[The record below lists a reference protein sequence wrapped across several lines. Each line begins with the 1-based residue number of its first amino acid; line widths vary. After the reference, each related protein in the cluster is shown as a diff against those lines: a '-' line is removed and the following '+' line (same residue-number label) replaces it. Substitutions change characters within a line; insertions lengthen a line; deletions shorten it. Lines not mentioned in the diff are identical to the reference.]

1 MSSFNIKLDDKPYL
15 NNLRKEDIEA
25 FKSVVGTFVS
35 LMEIAAEKK
44 WHQLPKA
51 IHTSLSFNDV
61 VGGVLN
67 AVMTTKEID
76 PEAYATLEYDLHPL
90 ALISDKRKN
99 IITDDHEPYDWMSH
113 FSMDTNEVSK
123 ETLEKIIRKLLY
135 LVRWFDIDTVSK
147 SLVSNQ
153 FPVIDGK
160 DIMKLPFQPALKYQ
174 KEHLGDL
181 YVGKFLH
188 DIGALN
194 CGPLPDQNSNNCPS
208 CIVGELK
215 HVGVGK
221 NQYHTCPRC
230 NAGFVYIPEEELDF

>member
-1 MSSFNIKLDDKPYL
+1 VGSFNIKLDDKPNL
-15 NNLRKEDIEA
+15 NNMSKNDKEA
-25 FKSVVGTFVS
+25 FRTIVGTFVN
-35 LMEIAAEKK
+35 LMEVAAEKQ
-44 WHQLPKA
+44 WHKLPEA

-61 VGGVLN
+61 VSGVLN
-67 AVMTTKEID
+67 AVMSTKDID

-99 IITDDHEPYDWMSH
+99 MITGERETYDWRSH
-113 FSMDTNEVSK
+113 FAMDTNEVSK
-123 ETLEKIIRKLLY
+123 ESLEKLIRKLFY

-174 KEHLGDL
+174 KEHLGEL

-188 DIGALN
+188 DVGALN
-194 CGPLPDQNSNNCPS
+194 CGTIIDENWCPA
-208 CIVGELK
+208 CKMGYLEYPEHIE
-215 HVGVGK
+215 
-221 NQYHTCPRC
+221 NTAICPRC
-230 NAGFVYIPEEELDF
+230 NAGFIIEKEETHDF

>member
-1 MSSFNIKLDDKPYL
+1 MGSFNIKLDDKPNL
-15 NNLRKEDIEA
+15 NNLSKSDVKA
-25 FKSVVGTFVS
+25 FKSIVGTFVS
-35 LMEIAAEKK
+35 LMETAAEKN

-51 IHTSLSFNDV
+51 IHTSLSFEDV
-61 VGGVLN
+61 VNGVLN

-76 PEAYATLEYDLHPL
+76 PEAFATLEYDLHPL

-99 IITDDHEPYDWMSH
+99 LITQDSEPYNWRSH
-113 FSMDTNEVSK
+113 FSMDTNEVSQ
-123 ETLEKIIRKLLY
+123 ESLEKIIRKMLY

-174 KEHLGDL
+174 KEHLGEL

-194 CGPLPDQNSNNCPS
+194 CGHIESNTHTCPA
-208 CIVGELK
+208 CNIGAVLEI
-215 HVGVGK
+215 K
-221 NQYHTCPRC
+221 NHKVCPRC
-230 NAGFVYIPEEELDF
+230 NAGFKVEVEETHDF

>member
-1 MSSFNIKLDDKPYL
+1 MASLNIELSDKPNL
-15 NNLRKEDIEA
+15 NNLSKSDVKA
-25 FKSVVGTFVS
+25 FKSIVGTFVS
-35 LMEIAAEKK
+35 LMEVAAEKN

-51 IHTSLSFNDV
+51 IHTSLSFEDV
-61 VGGVLN
+61 INGVLN

-76 PEAYATLEYDLHPL
+76 PEAFATLEYDLHPL

-99 IITDDHEPYDWMSH
+99 LITQDSEPYNWRSH
-113 FSMDTNEVSK
+113 FSMDTNEVSQ
-123 ETLEKIIRKLLY
+123 EALEKIIRKMLY

-174 KEHLGDL
+174 KEHLGEL

-188 DIGALN
+188 DVGALN
-194 CGPLPDQNSNNCPS
+194 CGHIEPNTHTCPA
-208 CIVGELK
+208 CNIGAVLEI
-215 HVGVGK
+215 K
-221 NQYHTCPRC
+221 NHKVCPRC
-230 NAGFVYIPEEELDF
+230 NAGFIVETEETHDF

>member
-15 NNLRKEDIEA
+15 NNLRKEDIES

-35 LMEIAAEKK
+35 LMEVAAEKK

-61 VGGVLN
+61 VSGVLN

-76 PEAYATLEYDLHPL
+76 PEAFATLEYDLHPL

-194 CGPLPDQNSNNCPS
+194 CGEYDNAFTGKCPS
-208 CIVGELK
+208 CLVGDIE
-215 HVGVGK
+215 VIGVDHKKYGACK
-221 NQYHTCPRC
+221 RC
-230 NAGFVYIPEEELDF
+230 NAGFTIHEEEIHDF

>member
-1 MSSFNIKLDDKPYL
+1 MGSFNIKLDDKPHL
-15 NNLRKEDIEA
+15 NNLSKSDVKA
-25 FKSVVGTFVS
+25 FKSIVGTFVS
-35 LMEIAAEKK
+35 LMEVAAEKN

-51 IHTSLSFNDV
+51 IHTSLSFEDV
-61 VGGVLN
+61 VNGVLN

-76 PEAYATLEYDLHPL
+76 PEAFATLEYDLHPL

-99 IITDDHEPYDWMSH
+99 LITQDSEPYNWRSH
-113 FSMDTNEVSK
+113 FSMDTNEVSQ
-123 ETLEKIIRKLLY
+123 ESLEKIIRKMLY

-174 KEHLGDL
+174 KENLGDL

-188 DIGALN
+188 EIGALN
-194 CGPLPDQNSNNCPS
+194 CGHIEPNTHTCPA
-208 CIVGELK
+208 CNIGAVLEIK
-215 HVGVGK
+215 DHKV
-221 NQYHTCPRC
+221 CPRC
-230 NAGFVYIPEEELDF
+230 NAGFIIEVEETHDF